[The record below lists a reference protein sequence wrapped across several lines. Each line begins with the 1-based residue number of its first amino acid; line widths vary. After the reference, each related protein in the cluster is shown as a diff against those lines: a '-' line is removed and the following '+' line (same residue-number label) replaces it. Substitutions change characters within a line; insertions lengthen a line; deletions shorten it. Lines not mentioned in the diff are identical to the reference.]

1 MRFMSFFDFP
11 SQIAVFRTIG
21 INDYVDILL
30 ITYIIYNVAKFF
42 KNTRSIQVLK
52 GIAVIIL
59 ALQVSEFLKLNT
71 INFILRNAMQ
81 VGLVAVVVL
90 FQPELRSGLSKMGR
104 SRMIF
109 FNFEEQKDNN
119 EWLNVISGVSSA
131 AKQLSE
137 KKIGALMVIERN
149 AKINDIIRTGVALD
163 ARVSSELLIN
173 IFYPKAPLHD
183 GAVIISDGK
192 IISAGCFL
200 PLSQNDS
207 LDTELGTRHRAG
219 LGISETTDSVV
230 VIVSEETGKITL
242 ACDGGLIRN
251 LAPSVLEESL
261 KKLLIKEEKVPSK
274 KRLKAIKKNKT
285 GKGEDSK

>member
-1 MRFMSFFDFP
+1 MSFFDFP
-11 SQIAVFRTIG
+11 SQIAIFRTIG

-59 ALQVSEFLKLNT
+59 ALQASEFLKLNT

-109 FNFEEQKDNN
+109 FNFEEQKDEN
-119 EWLNVISGVSSA
+119 EWLSVISGVSSA

-149 AKINDIIRTGVALD
+149 TKINDIIRTGVALD
-163 ARVSSELLIN
+163 AKVSSELLIN

-192 IISAGCFL
+192 IVSAGCFL

-261 KKLLIKEEKVPSK
+261 KKLLIKEEKVVSK
-274 KRLKAIKKNKT
+274 KRLKAIRKNKT
-285 GKGEDSK
+285 KKGEDSK

>member
-11 SQIAVFRTIG
+11 SQIAIFRTIG

-59 ALQVSEFLKLNT
+59 ALQASEFLKLNT

-109 FNFEEQKDNN
+109 FNFEEQ
-119 EWLNVISGVSSA
+119 
-131 AKQLSE
+131 
-137 KKIGALMVIERN
+137 
-149 AKINDIIRTGVALD
+149 
-163 ARVSSELLIN
+163 
-173 IFYPKAPLHD
+173 
-183 GAVIISDGK
+183 
-192 IISAGCFL
+192 
-200 PLSQNDS
+200 
-207 LDTELGTRHRAG
+207 
-219 LGISETTDSVV
+219 
-230 VIVSEETGKITL
+230 
-242 ACDGGLIRN
+242 
-251 LAPSVLEESL
+251 
-261 KKLLIKEEKVPSK
+261 
-274 KRLKAIKKNKT
+274 
-285 GKGEDSK
+285 